1 MGVRFPVSGAV
12 AAASSLLFK
21 LETPTG
27 AVDGANVTF
36 TLSKSPVTNP
46 AHPLIVFQNGLA
58 IDSSLYAV
66 SGTTLTFGVAPLL
79 GDTVY
84 VYYPYLA

>member
-21 LETPTG
+21 FEAPTG
-27 AVDGANVTF
+27 VIDGANVTF
-36 TLSKSPVTNP
+36 TMSKAPVTNP
-46 AHPLIVFQNGLA
+46 AHPIIVFQNGFA
-58 IDSSLYAV
+58 ISSALYAV
-66 SGTTLTFGVAPLL
+66 SGATLTFGTAPLL
-79 GDTVY
+79 GDSVY